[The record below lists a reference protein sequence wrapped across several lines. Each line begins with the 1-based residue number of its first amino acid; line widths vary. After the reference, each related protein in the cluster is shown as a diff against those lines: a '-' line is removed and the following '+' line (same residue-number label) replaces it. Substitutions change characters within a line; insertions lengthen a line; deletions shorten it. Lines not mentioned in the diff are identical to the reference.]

1 MSVETFIGI
10 LVISAAATS
19 IGIEIIKKLFDS
31 FKWSYKPIIVAV
43 ITAFLVGVAEVV
55 IYALQGNMAMNY
67 LVAVYAVCMGIV
79 NVIGSTVGY
88 DTVKAFIYALF
99 GKVDK

>member
-31 FKWSYKPIIVAV
+31 FKWSYKPIIIAV
-43 ITAFLVGVAEVV
+43 ITAFIVGAVEVV
-55 IYALQGNMAMNY
+55 IYAAQGNMPFNY
-67 LVAVYAVCMGIV
+67 LTAIYSVCMGLV
-79 NVIGSTVGY
+79 NVVGSTVGY

-99 GKVDK
+99 GKVE